1 MQQRAAPTLHGLS
14 IFVLSKSAC
23 TEILKTNPMQ
33 HQGTRWHLLSK
44 AVHAQ
49 ILSKTGSK
57 AVPSYSSFH
66 IIGSPKRIMP
76 TLNMQGQQRDTWG
89 PDSISITRAALN
101 VHKTRFSR

>member
-66 IIGSPKRIMP
+66 IIMP